1 MRSTHT
7 GGRRWCTRQCSAA
20 SPGTSPPCTTPPP
33 PMLQLLQCFMLPSHT
48 PLPCLAIAAP
58 HQAAIFSTWHNVPF
72 NTQECLTPLT
82 PNFGPCT
89 SEIQTDIWA
98 EIFLD
103 FDLSLKLSCNAAVLP
118 QKNCCVLEMLFSTS
132 GPGYP
137 IQSYPVDILTVKPQF

>member
-1 MRSTHT
+1 MADEVDTHR
-7 GGRRWCTRQCSAA
+7 GEEVVHKAVQCSIPRHFPALHH
-20 SPGTSPPCTTPPP
+20 TTP

-48 PLPCLAIAAP
+48 PLPSLAIAAP
-58 HQAAIFSTWHNVPF
+58 HPAIFSTWHNVPF

-137 IQSYPVDILTVKPQF
+137 IQCYPVDILMVKP